1 MSPFPQSVVNTAL
14 FPLCF
19 LFRLL
24 WSFVLR
30 VPKNLKRP
38 QIEHA
43 NCYGL
48 SADTSSE
55 TGQQISNE
63 QATICRHETVQKD
76 SIQISGSTSNDDLR
90 ETGLQ
95 TKATT
100 TSWIMDYITFT

>member
-1 MSPFPQSVVNTAL
+1 MSPFPQSVVNTSAISTV
-14 FPLCF
+14 F
-19 LFRLL
+19 LVP
-24 WSFVLR
+24 SPVVFVLR